1 MLEALF
7 LVRGRVLALLGCFHG
22 VFLKS
27 YKVFMSF
34 YLGLK
39 VLSKKRKLWSLKLEE
54 LGFSM
59 F

>member
-1 MLEALF
+1 MVVKGEVMLS
-7 LVRGRVLALLGCFHG
+7 LGGFHG

-27 YKVFMSF
+27 CKVFMSF
-34 YLGLK
+34 HLVLK